1 MKSPPL
7 IVLLALLSLP
17 LVAQS
22 AVLDWLNQVREEA
35 GLPACRADSRLDR
48 AAAEYAVRLSERGR
62 LEHRDAQG
70 NNALER
76 YQAAGGSAT
85 LVGEV
90 LAAGKSLAEAGQA
103 WLASPEHKEL
113 LLKPEYSH
121 AGAGSVSWRDLIVYV
136 LMFSVQRVEGL
147 AVVLVD
153 QDYLVSGCFLPAL
166 NAKRPLLWAGLEMP
180 APELWDPNAGCFVFR
195 IPAAAGDLYCRLGY
209 RGPDEEIVITDV
221 FTPRNLVT
229 SLPEKARR

>member
-1 MKSPPL
+1 MKSPLL
-7 IVLLALLSLP
+7 IVLLVLLTRP
-17 LVAQS
+17 LAAQS

-35 GLPACRADSRLDR
+35 GLPACRADSRLER
-48 AAAEYAVRLSERGR
+48 TAAEYAARLSERGR
-62 LEHRDAQG
+62 LEHRDMRG
-70 NNALER
+70 NGALQR

-121 AGAGSVSWRDLIVYV
+121 AGAGSASWRDLIVYV

-147 AVVLVD
+147 AVVPAE
-153 QDYLVSGCFLPAL
+153 QDYLVSGCFIAAL
-166 NAKRPLLWAGLEMP
+166 NASRPLLWAGVEMP
-180 APELWDPNAGCFVFR
+180 APELWDPDAGCFVFR
-195 IPAAAGDLYCRLGY
+195 IPAAAADLYCRLGY
-209 RGPDEEIVITDV
+209 RGPDEEIVITDA
-221 FTPRNLVT
+221 FTPRNLAT
-229 SLPEKARR
+229 SPPERALR